1 MYAKIVNSSSDQNNL
16 NESDLIFIDNPK
28 SLVDFNGIQYPL
40 SVLRNFTNEKIY
52 NLFGLLSVESNNDY
66 TEWNSDIQDR
76 VISHYYVS
84 NYVLYKNLVLQN
96 KSQEIIDEVN
106 VKREFEASIEYRK
119 QRKEAYISEI
129 SPEQDPVTTLG
140 DVVDALYQ
148 AIYHGEVD
156 KLNDLA
162 LKIENIKERYP
173 KPTANTA

>member
-16 NESDLIFIDNPK
+16 NESDLNFIDNPK
-28 SLVDFNGIQYPL
+28 FLVDFNGVQYPL
-40 SVLRNFTNEKIY
+40 SVLRKFTNEKIY
-52 NLFGLLSVESNNDY
+52 NLFGLLTVENNNDY
-66 TEWNSDIQDR
+66 TEWDSDIQDR

-84 NYVLYKNLVLQN
+84 DYVLYKNFVLQN

-106 VKREFEASIEYRK
+106 SKREFEASIEYRK

-129 SPEQDPVTTLG
+129 SPERDPVTTLG

-162 LKIENIKERYP
+162 VKIESIKERYP

>member
-1 MYAKIVNSSSDQNNL
+1 MYAKIINASSDQNNL
-16 NESDLIFIDNPK
+16 NVSDLEFVDNLK
-28 SLVDFNGIQYPL
+28 SLVDSNGIQYPF
-40 SVLRNFTNEKIY
+40 SVLRKFTKETIY
-52 NLFGLLSVESNNDY
+52 NLFGLLTVESNNDY
-66 TEWNSDIQDR
+66 TEWDSDIQDR

-84 NYVLYKNLVLQN
+84 DYVLYKNLVLQN

-106 VKREFEASIEYRK
+106 AKREFEASIEYRK

-129 SPEQDPVTTLG
+129 SPEQDTITTLG

-162 LKIENIKERYP
+162 LKIESIKERYP
-173 KPTANTA
+173 KPTANTT